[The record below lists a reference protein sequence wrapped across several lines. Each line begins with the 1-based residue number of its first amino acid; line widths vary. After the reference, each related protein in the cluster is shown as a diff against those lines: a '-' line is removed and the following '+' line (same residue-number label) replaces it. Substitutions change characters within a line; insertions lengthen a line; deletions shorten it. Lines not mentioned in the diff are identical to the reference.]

1 MMTDSDASTMPDPAE
16 QTVIEETE
24 AMLDDSVA
32 QFRLMHTETVT
43 GALPQLTI
51 ILLERI
57 PRSIPPS
64 DGAAYAQ

>member
-1 MMTDSDASTMPDPAE
+1 MTDSDASTMPDPAE

-32 QFRLMHTETVT
+32 QFRLMHTETAT
-43 GALPQLTI
+43 GAPSTHH

-64 DGAAYAQ
+64 DGAPYAP